1 MTYER
6 GPQPYDGAMLP
17 PAATPWCFATVTR
30 PRSNAIR
37 YLCGDGEDCGPPSTQ
52 AHTPTAT
59 ATAAAISST
68 APIMARAPLSTAPK
82 NPISAD
88 PQPPRAPRL
97 AAPAG

>member
-1 MTYER
+1 YER
-6 GPQPYDGAMLP
+6 APQPCDGAMLP
-17 PAATPWCFATVTR
+17 LSATAWCFATVTR
-30 PRSNAIR
+30 PHSNAIR
-37 YLCGDGEDCGPPSTQ
+37 YLCGDGENCGPPSTQ

-59 ATAAAISST
+59 VTATISST

-88 PQPPRAPRL
+88 PQPPRAPGL